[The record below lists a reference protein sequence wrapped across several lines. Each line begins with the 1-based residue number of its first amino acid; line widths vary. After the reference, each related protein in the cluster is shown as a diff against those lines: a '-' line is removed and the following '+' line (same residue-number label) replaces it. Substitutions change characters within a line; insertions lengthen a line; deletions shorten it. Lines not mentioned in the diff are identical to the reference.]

1 MKQKSR
7 KMEAESSLPVLGSW
21 WMPDCGTG
29 LFSGIAGEKGKLG
42 SGREQKQKKNIKGIT
57 YSLLVPTEAGRRR
70 HTQTES
76 HLLIS
81 SYRAEQ

>member
-1 MKQKSR
+1 
-7 KMEAESSLPVLGSW
+7 MEAESSLPALGSW
-21 WMPDCGTG
+21 LMPDWGTG
-29 LFSGIAGEKGKLG
+29 LFSGIAGERGKLG
-42 SGREQKQKKNIKGIT
+42 NGQEQKQKKNIKGIT

-70 HTQTES
+70 HTQAES